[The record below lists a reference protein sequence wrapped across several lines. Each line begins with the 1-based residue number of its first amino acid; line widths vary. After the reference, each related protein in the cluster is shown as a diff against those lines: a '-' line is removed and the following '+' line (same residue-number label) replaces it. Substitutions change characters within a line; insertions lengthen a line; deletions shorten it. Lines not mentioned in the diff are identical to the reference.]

1 MKQQIV
7 VIHGGTTFDTYEEY
21 ISYLRNKEISLEK
34 LRMQRDWKDTLA
46 ERLGENYEVLFPR
59 MPNGTNARYEEWG
72 IWFGRI
78 IPLLNEDVILAGHS
92 LGGIFLAK
100 YLSEN
105 SFPKRIRATIL
116 IAAPFDDSDSE
127 EKLTDFKLPDSL
139 AKFAKQ
145 GGAIY
150 LIQSRDDLMVPF
162 GQLEKYKQAL
172 PEAKTLIFADTDHF
186 KQETFPEV
194 VELIRK
200 L

>member
-59 MPNGTNARYEEWG
+59 MPNGTNARYVEWK
-72 IWFGRI
+72 IWFERI
-78 IPLLNEDVILAGHS
+78 IPLLNEDVILVGHS

-105 SFPKRIRATIL
+105 SFPKRIKATIL
-116 IAAPFDDSDSE
+116 IATPFDDTDSE
-127 EKLTDFKLPDSL
+127 EKLIDFKLPDSL

-150 LIQSRDDLMVPF
+150 LIHSRDDLVVPF
-162 GQLEKYKQAL
+162 EQLGKYKQAL
-172 PEAKTLIFADTDHF
+172 AKAKTVIFEDRDHF